1 MTRRRTPTRK
11 PVAID
16 AAVTPVAAPA
26 AIPFPAANRN
36 NALVY
41 LRQMKQFEAQ
51 MKSAEHQADLII
63 DATAVALNVPAG
75 WALDMQG
82 DTWRFVPVATENVDE
97 TANPSDHPVIV
108 AAAE

>member
-1 MTRRRTPTRK
+1 MMQP
-11 PVAID
+11 IL
-16 AAVTPVAAPA
+16 
-26 AIPFPAANRN
+26 FPAANRDN
-36 NALVY
+36 VRVY

-82 DTWRFVPVATENVDE
+82 DQWQFVPVQMGDQ
-97 TANPSDHPVIV
+97 DV
-108 AAAE
+108 AEDSNEPQ

>member
-1 MTRRRTPTRK
+1 MTK
-11 PVAID
+11 KNGD
-16 AAVTPVAAPA
+16 AAQ
-26 AIPFPAANRN
+26 AIPFPPANRDN
-36 NALVY
+36 VRVY

-82 DTWRFVPVATENVDE
+82 DNWRFVPVATENVDE